1 MNVYAIIVNDK
12 NYELPKKTL
21 KVTEKLDDV
30 LKVDSQVNLSV
41 KQKFEKLHNFVKELV
56 GEENA
61 EEMLGSSK
69 LADIDLSE
77 LSLIVLKINDAYEKP
92 LADYKQEAMAEK
104 MESIPMDKIISMTKA
119 MQSASI
125 VQGLKK

>member
-1 MNVYAIIVNDK
+1 MNVYSIIVNDK

-30 LKVDSQVNLSV
+30 LKVDTQMNLSV
-41 KQKFEKLHNFVKELV
+41 KQKFEKLHNFVKEIL

-69 LADIDLSE
+69 LAEIDLSE
-77 LSLIVLKINDAYEKP
+77 LSLIVLKINDVYEKP
-92 LADYKQEAMAEK
+92 LADYKHEAMVEK
-104 MESIPMDKIISMTKA
+104 MESIPFDKIVSMTKA
-119 MQSASI
+119 AQTVSNA
-125 VQGLKK
+125 QGLKK